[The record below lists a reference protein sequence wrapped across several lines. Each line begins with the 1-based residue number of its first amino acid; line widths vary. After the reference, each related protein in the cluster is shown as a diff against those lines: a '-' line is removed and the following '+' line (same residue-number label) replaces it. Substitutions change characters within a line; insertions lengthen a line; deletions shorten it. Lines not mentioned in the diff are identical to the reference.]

1 MGIIPE
7 NKEAASAGTE
17 ATSKRKTLSKAYQ
30 SRLHLSSTALRDL
43 RTVYGITPAV
53 IVQELRKYYPRFDRT
68 MLSKAE
74 NGEKWGVVISEEVIR
89 EVYAALVEISQF
101 DLKRIDAHRLK
112 NRVSVRLTDY
122 DYAALVSMKEE
133 NGYETMQEFLTTMI
147 RKVTKEGI

>member
-1 MGIIPE
+1 MAE
-7 NKEAASAGTE
+7 KNEAASAGTE
-17 ATSKRKTLSKAYQ
+17 TTSKRKTLSKSYQ
-30 SRLHLSSTALRDL
+30 SRLRLSSNSLRDL
-43 RTVYGITPAV
+43 RTVWGIPPSD
-53 IVQELRKYYPRFDRT
+53 IVDEIRKYYPRFDRT

-122 DYAALVSMKEE
+122 DYAALVSLKEE
-133 NGYETMQEFLTTMI
+133 NGYETMQEFLTELI